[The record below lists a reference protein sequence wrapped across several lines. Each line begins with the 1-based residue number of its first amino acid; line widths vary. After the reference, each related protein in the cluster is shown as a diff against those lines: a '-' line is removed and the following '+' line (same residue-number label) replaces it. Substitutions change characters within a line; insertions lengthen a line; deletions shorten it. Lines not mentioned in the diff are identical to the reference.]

1 MIIFILRRLLLLL
14 ITLFLLSM
22 VAFSLSYFT
31 PNAPLH
37 GASLW
42 YAYRFYFDS
51 LCQFDFGVS
60 SNNGENISTQL
71 KAVFPATM
79 ELCVLAFTLAL
90 LVGIPLGITAGV
102 MRGKW
107 PDVAISTL
115 ALIGFSIP
123 VFGWHCCSCCSSRCN
138 SAGCRYPGG

>member
-1 MIIFILRRLLLLL
+1 MIIFTLRRVFMLLV
-14 ITLFLLSM
+14 TLFFLSL

-42 YAYRFYFDS
+42 DAYRFYLIV
-51 LCQFDFGVS
+51 LCQLDFGVS
-60 SNNGENISTQL
+60 SINGESIRYQL

-79 ELCVLAFTLAL
+79 ELCVLAFALAL
-90 LVGIPLGITAGV
+90 LVGIPFGILAGV

-107 PDVAISTL
+107 PDMAISTSGPARLFDSRIL
-115 ALIGFSIP
+115 AGR
-123 VFGWHCCSCCSSRCN
+123 CC
-138 SAGCRYPGG
+138 